1 MSLQNILVIIF
12 VLLCNFLLL
21 VFWLNNHKVAHFA
34 SILRIYLPYILPCFF
49 LFFWFFIFFIYKFP
63 VTGDV
68 VNFFIPQGRLA
79 FQGMIP
85 NKDFPSS
92 YMPLYPYVLGF
103 IDLFWTN
110 DLSIGL
116 FFTLSLCLLSV
127 VLFNIIKNNNKFLF
141 IMIVGLCNSV
151 ILLLGVGY
159 QQDEIFVLLLIF
171 LSLFSLTK
179 KKYFLTGFLI
189 GASVL
194 LSKITLIIFWIPF
207 FLLSSKKKNYLFGL
221 MVSFIPV
228 MIFFLI
234 AGFSPMKM
242 LGQESLAIVPPSLIT
257 LSRFLPF
264 IYNLLNS
271 YPYLIYVGNMLVL
284 GIISIFVI
292 TNKREI
298 GYDLYYQFGMLAVFW
313 LIFVLLSFKALTSYR
328 ILVIVFIPFIVEVFR
343 SKSPTLPI
351 LFVIY
356 SSLVSVHVMFFE
368 DWAKITR
375 KYIDLASIPAA
386 NLHQFII
393 LSAIEVSIVLLEI
406 LWVYLSLRIIFP
418 SKSLLNSQNENSS
431 LEGLPSI
438 IVNQL

>member
-1 MSLQNILVIIF
+1 
-12 VLLCNFLLL
+12 
-21 VFWLNNHKVAHFA
+21 
-34 SILRIYLPYILPCFF
+34 
-49 LFFWFFIFFIYKFP
+49 
-63 VTGDV
+63 
-68 VNFFIPQGRLA
+68 
-79 FQGMIP
+79 
-85 NKDFPSS
+85 
-92 YMPLYPYVLGF
+92 
-103 IDLFWTN
+103 
-110 DLSIGL
+110 
-116 FFTLSLCLLSV
+116 
-127 VLFNIIKNNNKFLF
+127 
-141 IMIVGLCNSV
+141 
-151 ILLLGVGY
+151 
-159 QQDEIFVLLLIF
+159 
-171 LSLFSLTK
+171 
-179 KKYFLTGFLI
+179 
-189 GASVL
+189 
-194 LSKITLIIFWIPF
+194 
-207 FLLSSKKKNYLFGL
+207 
-221 MVSFIPV
+221 
-228 MIFFLI
+228 
-234 AGFSPMKM
+234 
-242 LGQESLAIVPPSLIT
+242 
-257 LSRFLPF
+257 
-264 IYNLLNS
+264 
-271 YPYLIYVGNMLVL
+271 
-284 GIISIFVI
+284 VI